1 MAENSIEGRKSL
13 DIEIIKAR
21 DIQVPVRP
29 VEDFLTPELLKA
41 RSAFLAGRDI
51 SRDDLARTRD
61 RVGRRR
67 RRQRELQRLLIFVTV
82 F

>member
-51 SRDDLARTRD
+51 SRDDLARL
-61 RVGRRR
+61 VIASAEGGGGNGNCN
-67 RRQRELQRLLIFVTV
+67 VC
-82 F
+82 